1 MKVILLKEIK
11 NLGKRGEIKEITD
24 GYARNF
30 LLPQKLAELATP
42 ANQRQLA
49 QEQARQAAA
58 GRKQTDQLKQLVEK
72 IDSLRLE
79 AVMPSNP
86 AGHLFGSVNE
96 QKIIDLLKEK
106 DIEITKKQIILAK
119 PIKQVGSHRVVIDLG
134 EGIGSGEIILAVKAA
149 G

>member
-1 MKVILLKEIK
+1 MATK
-11 NLGKRGEIKEITD
+11 
-24 GYARNF
+24 
-30 LLPQKLAELATP
+30 KLAELATP